1 MTVLLFFDSLFWFPN
16 LAPCMRSR
24 SHFKGH
30 EWNRVIYLSWNDNT
44 LLFTYTM
51 SNPTVP
57 LLSTLKWF
65 LDFHD
70 FLAKNLPFKASISS
84 ELIKEESY
92 FGSFLQYLIVNNI
105 HMRLVDFL
113 FYFPGIFTPA
123 WAPLKPFFLL
133 WKDFNWQK
141 ISICKWDF
149 FFF

>member
-1 MTVLLFFDSLFWFPN
+1 
-16 LAPCMRSR
+16 
-24 SHFKGH
+24 
-30 EWNRVIYLSWNDNT
+30 
-44 LLFTYTM
+44 M

-123 WAPLKPFFLL
+123 WAPLKAFFSIMEIFQKAKNVRLQIDFFFLL
-133 WKDFNWQK
+133 L
-141 ISICKWDF
+141 I
-149 FFF
+149 